1 MTIHSIEY
9 KNFRNIEHEK
19 LVFDPRMNL
28 ICGING
34 QGKTNALEAIC
45 YLSTGRS
52 YRSGVKE
59 KDFIM
64 EGKTAAEI
72 SVVYECRNR
81 TRTLAIR
88 FFRGRGKEYYVD
100 GIRVRRASEFYARL
114 SVVAFFPEYLTIVRD
129 GPSAR
134 RSFLDSAI
142 SQIDRRYMQAL
153 QNYNRVLEQRNRLL
167 PLYFTDR
174 ETFRATIDV
183 WNLQLATLCASIAD
197 ARKKYLD
204 ALQLYADEVMQK
216 MTGGKETLRLEY
228 KKAIP
233 AEEYYRLL
241 SGNPAKEAAAGTT
254 CYGIHRD
261 DFGIFLN
268 GRPARTYASQGQRK
282 SIAIALKLGEGRVCN
297 AQKGEEP
304 VVLLDDVLS
313 ELDPG
318 RQDYLLFAFPGLKTD
333 RPDPQFRLCRQFFIT
348 TCDRRFARVEAH
360 MGKRFF
366 VEAGKF
372 KEL

>member
-1 MTIHSIEY
+1 M
-9 KNFRNIEHEK
+9 
-19 LVFDPRMNL
+19 
-28 ICGING
+28 
-34 QGKTNALEAIC
+34 
-45 YLSTGRS
+45 
-52 YRSGVKE
+52 
-59 KDFIM
+59 
-64 EGKTAAEI
+64 
-72 SVVYECRNR
+72 
-81 TRTLAIR
+81 
-88 FFRGRGKEYYVD
+88 
-100 GIRVRRASEFYARL
+100 
-114 SVVAFFPEYLTIVRD
+114 RD

-183 WNLQLATLCASIAD
+183 WNRQLATLCASIAD

-268 GRPARTYASQGQRK
+268 GAPRADLRLPGAEKKHRHRPEIGRGKGVQRPK
-282 SIAIALKLGEGRVCN
+282 GR
-297 AQKGEEP
+297 GTGG
-304 VVLLDDVLS
+304 S
-313 ELDPG
+313 S
-318 RQDYLLFAFPGLKTD
+318 
-333 RPDPQFRLCRQFFIT
+333 
-348 TCDRRFARVEAH
+348 
-360 MGKRFF
+360 
-366 VEAGKF
+366 
-372 KEL
+372 

>member
-1 MTIHSIEY
+1 MPEPD
-9 KNFRNIEHEK
+9 K
-19 LVFDPRMNL
+19 DPRYPL
-28 ICGING
+28 FPR
-34 QGKTNALEAIC
+34 QGE
-45 YLSTGRS
+45 
-52 YRSGVKE
+52 
-59 KDFIM
+59 
-64 EGKTAAEI
+64 
-72 SVVYECRNR
+72 
-81 TRTLAIR
+81 
-88 FFRGRGKEYYVD
+88 EYYVD

-183 WNLQLATLCASIAD
+183 WNRQLATLCASIAD

-233 AEEYYRLL
+233 AEEYYRAPFGESRKGGGGGDHLL
-241 SGNPAKEAAAGTT
+241 RHPQGRFRYFPERAPRADLRLPGAEKKHRHRPEIGRGKGVQRPKGRGT
-254 CYGIHRD
+254 G
-261 DFGIFLN
+261 G
-268 GRPARTYASQGQRK
+268 S
-282 SIAIALKLGEGRVCN
+282 S
-297 AQKGEEP
+297 
-304 VVLLDDVLS
+304 
-313 ELDPG
+313 
-318 RQDYLLFAFPGLKTD
+318 
-333 RPDPQFRLCRQFFIT
+333 
-348 TCDRRFARVEAH
+348 
-360 MGKRFF
+360 
-366 VEAGKF
+366 
-372 KEL
+372 